1 MKRTVFD
8 SFIICCDYESRIFYD
23 LNKAYPE
30 YGDKRVSVIQCKVKR
45 CKGKNTIMMY
55 ELIYK

>member
-1 MKRTVFD
+1 MKTTVCG
-8 SFIICCDYESRIFYD
+8 SFIICCDYESGTFYN

-30 YGDKRVSVIQCKVKR
+30 YKGKSVSIIQCKVKR

-55 ELIYK
+55 ELIFY